1 MIRKGVCFLLT
12 IQDFLAARHNL
23 QQVIHCTPLDYSKT
37 FSSLSHNEIYLK
49 LENLQKTGSFKIRG
63 AFHKIASLS
72 DEEKKRGVIAASAGN
87 HAQGVAF
94 GAAHAGI
101 PCIIVM
107 PESAPLTKVE
117 ATSGYGAQVILYGKN
132 YDEAYAKA
140 LEIQRERGMTF
151 VHAFNDLAVMAGQ
164 GTIALEILEQ
174 LPDVDVIV
182 TPIGGGGLVA
192 GVAMAA
198 KLMKPDIMIVGVEAS
213 GAACM
218 KESMDNQQIVTL
230 EQAVTIADGICVRT
244 PGDLT
249 FQVTREFVDHIITVE
264 EEEIARAMLMALE
277 RNKMVI
283 EGAGA
288 TGLAAVLYDKLQVK
302 GKKVC
307 VLLSG
312 GNVDVNFLSRI
323 IERGLVESG
332 RYLRLNTT
340 VPDKPG
346 VLQEILKIF
355 GDERA
360 NIIGIQHHRMGSRV
374 MLGEAEIE
382 VDIETRDHAHQER
395 ILGRLQEAGF
405 SVVTR

>member
-1 MIRKGVCFLLT
+1 MLT

-117 ATSGYGAQVILYGKN
+117 ATSDYGAQVILYGKN

-244 PGDLT
+244 PGELT

>member
-1 MIRKGVCFLLT
+1 MLT
-12 IQDFLAARHNL
+12 IQDFLEARHNL

-37 FSSLSHNEIYLK
+37 FSALSQNEIYLK

-72 DEEKKRGVIAASAGN
+72 DDEKKRGVIAASAGN
-87 HAQGVAF
+87 HAQGVAM

-107 PESAPLTKVE
+107 PEAAPLTKVE
-117 ATSGYGAQVILYGKN
+117 ATTGYGAQVILYGKN
-132 YDEAYAKA
+132 YDESYAKA
-140 LEIQRERGMTF
+140 LEIQKERGMTF
-151 VHAFNDLAVMAGQ
+151 VHAFNDREVMAGQ

-174 LPDVDVIV
+174 LPDCDVIV
-182 TPIGGGGLVA
+182 TPIGGGGLAA

-198 KLMKPDIMIVGVEAS
+198 KLMKPEIQIVGVEAS

-218 KESMDNQQIVTL
+218 KVSMEQKKIITL
-230 EQAVTIADGICVRT
+230 DQAVTIADGICVRT

-249 FQVTREFVDHIITVE
+249 FQVASDYVDHLVTVE

-277 RNKMVI
+277 RNKMVV

-288 TGLAAVLYDKLQVK
+288 TGLAAVLYDKLPVK
-302 GKKVC
+302 NKKVC

-332 RYLRLNTT
+332 RYLRINTT

-382 VDIETRDHAHQER
+382 VDVETRDHAHQER
-395 ILGRLQEAGF
+395 ILERLQAAGF
-405 SVVTR
+405 TVVTR